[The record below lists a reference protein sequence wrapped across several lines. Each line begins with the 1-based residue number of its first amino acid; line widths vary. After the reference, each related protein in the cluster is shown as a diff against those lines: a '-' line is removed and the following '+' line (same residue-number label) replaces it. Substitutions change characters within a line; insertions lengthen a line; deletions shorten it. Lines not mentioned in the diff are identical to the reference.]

1 MNIKKSAIEEI
12 RAEYRMENINY
23 DRRYA
28 LLQLGFISLIEG
40 DLDYLRGIIEEDG
53 ELAEKYPAPKL
64 DYIRE
69 IFINCLIDDDEGIEN
84 LIKLETNMK
93 KNTIY
98 PPIRFIVE
106 YFIGI

>member
-98 PPIRFIVE
+98 PPN
-106 YFIGI
+106 